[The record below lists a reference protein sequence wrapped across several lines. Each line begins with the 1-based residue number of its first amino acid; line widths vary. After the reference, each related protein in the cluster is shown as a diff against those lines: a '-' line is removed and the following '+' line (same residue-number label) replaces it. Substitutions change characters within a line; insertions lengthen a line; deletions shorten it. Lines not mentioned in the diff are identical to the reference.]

1 MYSEDFV
8 KNILEEINAFNI
20 DDIPNIDLYMDQ
32 VTTYLNDKFAAT
44 KRHDDDKLMTKTMI
58 NNYAKSRLLPSPEK
72 KKYSKDHI
80 MVLIMIFF
88 FKNIL
93 SINDVTKL
101 LTPMLKT
108 YFHNE
113 EIPLETII
121 NNFLSYAKKC
131 NLSESILKEVRDSAE
146 IFDKME
152 VEDKDYLQ
160 TVGLITM
167 LSYDTFV
174 RKILIEKL
182 IDSLPDIDGH
192 DSEKESK

>member
-8 KNILEEINAFNI
+8 KNILEEVKAFSI

-44 KRHDDDKLMTKTMI
+44 KRHDEDKLMTKTMI

-88 FKNIL
+88 FKNVL

-101 LTPMLKT
+101 LSPMINT

-113 EIPLETII
+113 EIPLEDII
-121 NNFLSYAKKC
+121 NNFLEFAKKC
-131 NLSESILKEVRDSAE
+131 DLSESIIKEVKNSTK
-146 IFDKME
+146 IFDKMD

-182 IDSLPDIDGH
+182 IDSLPDVEPND
-192 DSEKESK
+192 KE

>member
-1 MYSEDFV
+1 MFPEDFIKEILDEV
-8 KNILEEINAFNI
+8 KAFNI
-20 DDIPNIDLYMDQ
+20 DDVPNIALYMDQ

-72 KKYSKDHI
+72 KKYTKDHI
-80 MVLIMIFF
+80 MILIMIFF
-88 FKNIL
+88 FKNVL

-101 LTPMLKT
+101 LSPMIDT

-113 EIPLETII
+113 EIPLEDVI
-121 NNFLSYAKKC
+121 NNFLNFEKKYD
-131 NLSESILKEVRDSAE
+131 LSQSITQEVKEVTK
-146 IFDKME
+146 IFDKMN

-160 TVGLITM
+160 TLGLITM

-174 RKILIEKL
+174 RKMLIEKL
-182 IDSLPDIDGH
+182 IDSLPDVDT
-192 DSEKESK
+192 DNKE

>member
-1 MYSEDFV
+1 MFPEDFIKEILDEV
-8 KNILEEINAFNI
+8 KAFNI
-20 DDIPNIDLYMDQ
+20 DDVPNIALYMDQ

-72 KKYSKDHI
+72 KKYTKDHI
-80 MVLIMIFF
+80 MILIMIFF
-88 FKNIL
+88 FKNVL

-101 LTPMLKT
+101 LSPMINT

-113 EIPLETII
+113 EIPLEDVI
-121 NNFLSYAKKC
+121 NNFLNFEKKYD
-131 NLSESILKEVRDSAE
+131 LSQSITQEVKEVTK
-146 IFDKME
+146 IFDKMN

-160 TVGLITM
+160 TLGLITM

-174 RKILIEKL
+174 RKMLIEKL
-182 IDSLPDIDGH
+182 IDSLPDVDT
-192 DSEKESK
+192 DNKE